1 MTMPESDA
9 VVKLYVFDDAVVV
22 SEELVDQQST
32 PVDGARVASRFKAEA
47 ATSALEMVILIV
59 ISQTI

>member
-1 MTMPESDA
+1 MTMPSDA

-32 PVDGARVASRFKAEA
+32 PVDCARVASRLEAEA
-47 ATSALEMVILIV
+47 ATSVLDMAILIV
-59 ISQTI
+59 IS

>member
-1 MTMPESDA
+1 MTLPSGA
-9 VVKLYVFDDAVVV
+9 VVKLYVFDNGVVV
-22 SEELVDQQST
+22 SEELVYKQSI
-32 PVDGARVASRFKAEA
+32 PVDCTGVASRFEAEA

>member
-1 MTMPESDA
+1 MTMPSDA

-32 PVDGARVASRFKAEA
+32 PGDCARVASRFKAEA
-47 ATSALEMVILIV
+47 ATSVLEMAILIV
-59 ISQTI
+59 IS

>member
-9 VVKLYVFDDAVVV
+9 VVKLIDVFDDAVVV

-32 PVDGARVASRFKAEA
+32 REYPCGLRQSSF
-47 ATSALEMVILIV
+47 
-59 ISQTI
+59 

>member
-1 MTMPESDA
+1 MTMPSDA

-32 PVDGARVASRFKAEA
+32 PVDCARVASRFAAEA
-47 ATSALEMVILIV
+47 ATSVLDMAILIV
-59 ISQTI
+59 IS

>member
-1 MTMPESDA
+1 MPSDA

-32 PVDGARVASRFKAEA
+32 PVDGARVASRFEAEA
-47 ATSALEMVILIV
+47 ATSVLEMAILIV
-59 ISQTI
+59 IS